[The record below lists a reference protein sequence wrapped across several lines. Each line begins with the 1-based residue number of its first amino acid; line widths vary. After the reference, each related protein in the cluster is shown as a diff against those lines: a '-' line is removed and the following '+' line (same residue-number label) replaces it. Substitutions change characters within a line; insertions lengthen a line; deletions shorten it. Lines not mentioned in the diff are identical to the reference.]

1 MTLSTDVGT
10 VTRALRQL
18 ELERHGADESSP
30 YTVTITATNADQSV
44 SSTSFSVQGSDV
56 APTVSA
62 NQSSVTQPEYTAVS
76 NSGTFADVDDA
87 VTISTDVGT
96 VSQVGGQSGSWSW
109 SGTVPDESSP
119 YTVTITAT
127 NADQSVSSTSFS
139 VQGSDVAPTVSAN
152 QASVTQPENHG
163 GEPTAARSPMSMTR

>member
-1 MTLSTDVGT
+1 M
-10 VTRALRQL
+10 
-18 ELERHGADESSP
+18 
-30 YTVTITATNADQSV
+30 TITATNADQSV

-56 APTVSA
+56 APTVAA

-109 SGTVPDESSP
+109 SGTAPDESSP

-152 QASVTQPENHG
+152 QSSVTQPEF
-163 GEPTAARSPMSMTR
+163 TAVSNSGTFADVDDAVTISTDVGTVTQGS